1 VVKFSRSDHQ
11 KVLTKSRRGNHETW
25 KRRAAPRGPTAVALL
40 FATLRSSPAAA
51 EDDCPK
57 GDLPVTGTAEGRATT
72 VGFIVGAR
80 WGEGTLTLNDGSQHK
95 FTGKGAKLI
104 ETGVAPFLACQEMH

>member
-1 VVKFSRSDHQ
+1 
-11 KVLTKSRRGNHETW
+11 
-25 KRRAAPRGPTAVALL
+25 VALL

-57 GDLPVTGTAEGRATT
+57 GDLPVTGTVEGRATT

-95 FTGKGAKLI
+95 FNGRQHKFTGKGAKLI